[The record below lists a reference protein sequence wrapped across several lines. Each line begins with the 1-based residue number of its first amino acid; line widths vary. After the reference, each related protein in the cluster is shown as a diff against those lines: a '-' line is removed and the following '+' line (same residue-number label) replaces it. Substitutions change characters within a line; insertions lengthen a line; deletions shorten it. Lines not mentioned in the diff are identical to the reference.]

1 MTWLRIQLELT
12 WNTTLTLFL
21 TCLLA
26 REHIRTLSLRPILD
40 CMLTLTIKACIPQDP
55 FAYHLNLVQQSA
67 ESFMDFL
74 PYVTEAVERWIYA
87 DPRRDMI
94 IKQLAWEGLHAPT
107 CNATAAVRND
117 DIHKWVVATCDLDPG
132 AVPISVL
139 TASIDTLVM
148 EHVQRYTLLLKGS

>member
-74 PYVTEAVERWIYA
+74 SYVTEAVERQV
-87 DPRRDMI
+87 DGGPTRDML
-94 IKQLAWEGLHAPT
+94 IKQLAWEGLIASTH
-107 CNATAAVRND
+107 NFVAALKND
-117 DIHKWVVATCDLDPG
+117 DINKWVVANHDLYPNVDPI
-132 AVPISVL
+132 AAL
-139 TASIDTLVM
+139 TVSTDVLVM
-148 EHVQRYTLLLKGS
+148 QCIQST

>member
-1 MTWLRIQLELT
+1 
-12 WNTTLTLFL
+12 
-21 TCLLA
+21 
-26 REHIRTLSLRPILD
+26 
-40 CMLTLTIKACIPQDP
+40 
-55 FAYHLNLVQQSA
+55 
-67 ESFMDFL
+67 MDFL
-74 PYVTEAVERWIYA
+74 FHVTEAVERWIYA